1 MDEET
6 FNDYLLS
13 ITKIIKEEIFS
24 EFPQEG
30 SKQFYIYTKFNPK
43 NKIFKIFVTL
53 FKETDINPRET
64 DIKFLITVNGGY
76 PSVAPMVFCLSDVR
90 KKIL

>member
-6 FNDYLLS
+6 FNDYLYA
-13 ITKIIKEEIFS
+13 ITTAIKEEIFS
-24 EFPQEG
+24 EFPPEG
-30 SKQFYIYTKFNPK
+30 SKYFHIYTKFNPK
-43 NKIFKIFVTL
+43 KKIFKIFVTL
-53 FKETDINPRET
+53 LKETDINPREI

-90 KKIL
+90 K